1 MMKGFDK
8 LIGVSLAV
16 LCLAGCSQ
24 SADEVAQP
32 GVPGPPVPKLVTEV
46 AGSGERAAT
55 SKTEPK
61 APAKKKGSITE
72 VDLNR
77 VLAMQD
83 DGTGFLIDVRPTLFY
98 TMGHLPGAISMPQK
112 SFPLSLVKVQGQIDA
127 AVAAGK
133 VVVVY
138 CQNVECPDGY
148 SVGKKMSSKGYDV
161 SLYKGGW
168 EEWKAMGF

>member
-1 MMKGFDK
+1 MMRTIER
-8 LIGVSLAV
+8 LIGASLVV

-24 SADEVAQP
+24 SADELVQP
-32 GVPGPPVPKLVTEV
+32 GVPEPPVSQSVTGI
-46 AGSGERAAT
+46 AGSGVQPASSKKAA
-55 SKTEPK
+55 
-61 APAKKKGSITE
+61 AVPAKKKGSIPE

-77 VLAMQD
+77 LLAMQD
-83 DGTGFLIDVRPTLFY
+83 DGTAYLIDVRPTLFY

-112 SFPLSLVKVQGQIDA
+112 SFPLSLVKVQGEIDA

-138 CQNVECPDGY
+138 CQNVECPDG
-148 SVGKKMSSKGYDV
+148 SWVGRRMSAKGYEV